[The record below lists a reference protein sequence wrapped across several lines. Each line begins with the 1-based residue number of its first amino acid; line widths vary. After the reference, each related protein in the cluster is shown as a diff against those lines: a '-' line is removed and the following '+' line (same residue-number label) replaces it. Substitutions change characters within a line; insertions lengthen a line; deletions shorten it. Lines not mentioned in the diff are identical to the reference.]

1 MIKLDAKPL
10 DINIIQVYAP
20 TSDGNDEELDKFDS
34 ELETAMKQC
43 KSTDNTIIQGDFN
56 AKVGRGSKDE
66 NVGAYGLDQRN
77 ERGNH
82 LVEWVKEH
90 GMIIGNTIFYQPPRR
105 L

>member
-1 MIKLDAKPL
+1 MQSVPGLLASIVDAKPL

-20 TSDGNDEELDKFDS
+20 ISDSNDEELDKFYS

-56 AKVGRGSKDE
+56 AKVEKSSKDE

-77 ERGNH
+77 EKGNR
-82 LVEWVKEH
+82 LVEWAKEH
-90 GMIIGNTIFYQPPRR
+90 E
-105 L
+105 